1 MKTYEL
7 SISRNYVS
15 NWTKK
20 EAIREILQNAIDQGD
35 MSVSY
40 KDSVIT
46 ISSSGHLD
54 ASTLVLG
61 NTSKFDDKT
70 QIGKYGEGYK
80 LAMLVLLREGHS
92 VTVTNGEEVWTPY
105 FSMSDSFNME
115 VLKVDIEDGDFDDG
129 VSFIVTGVNQSD
141 YSELK
146 RLFPCIEEDYGESVD
161 SGYGQILMDS
171 RFSGKIFVGGLYV
184 QSDSAFKYGYNF
196 KTEVVDLDRDRK
208 AINYWTLRKLTAC
221 SLITADNCNARIF
234 KAISNS
240 CTDAKEIIE
249 VLDEASKEFVKEY
262 RDMYYTENG
271 LTENSLV
278 VTKGIERELKST
290 GEAVRNR
297 GNMEDAVIHV
307 GNEIDAFIV
316 AKANDNL
323 DWMQRAI
330 ESSKQR
336 AKSEDALHNFRNSS
350 FRKLLKWHEEI
361 RESLTNEENDE
372 FNQLFFEESDFQP
385 DYFNKIIDIVRD
397 NLDDYLD
404 NKFVD
409 EILKEVKL

>member
-35 MSVSY
+35 MSVGY

-46 ISSSGHLD
+46 ISSGGHLD

-61 NTSKFDDKT
+61 NTSKSDDKT

-92 VTVTNGEEVWTPY
+92 VTVENGEEIWTPH

-129 VSFIVTGVNQSD
+129 VSFIVTGMNQSD

-161 SGYGQILMDS
+161 SGYGQILLDA

-184 QSDSAFKYGYNF
+184 QSDPAFKYGYNF
-196 KTEVVDLDRDRK
+196 NTEVVDLDRDRK

-221 SLITADNCNARIF
+221 SLITAESCNPKIF

-249 VLDEASKEFVKEY
+249 VLDEASAEFVKEY
-262 RDMYYTENG
+262 RDMYYAEND
-271 LTENSLV
+271 LTKNSLV
-278 VTKGIERELKST
+278 VTKGVERELKSA
-290 GEAVRNR
+290 GSAIQKL
-297 GNMEDAVIHV
+297 GHLEDAIIHT
-307 GNEIDAFIV
+307 GNEIDAFII

-336 AKSEDALHNFRNSS
+336 TNKEDALSKFRYSS
-350 FRKLLKWHEEI
+350 FRKLLQWHKNVGN
-361 RESLTNEENDE
+361 SLTDEKNELFME
-372 FNQLFFEESDFQP
+372 LFFEESDFYP
-385 DYFNKIIDIVRD
+385 DYFSKIITIVRD

-404 NKFVD
+404 DDFVD
-409 EILKEVKL
+409 SILEEVGS